1 MYLCVDNSSQSQS
14 IGPQKPCALFF
25 WGRVSHCQLV
35 LIHWAK
41 LTDWPRRLGDPPVS
55 TSPGGIRRI
64 CHHVRG
70 SAEMLGI
77 ELGSSCSCG
86 NYVPRWTVSSLPI
99 SWFLL
104 SNFKVILLQC
114 STFFPT
120 LALLLWKKTSS
131 IFKVANNLRN
141 IQRALNQILDSLHI
155 ILIYPT
161 KKR

>member
-1 MYLCVDNSSQSQS
+1 MDAV
-14 IGPQKPCALFF
+14 I
-25 WGRVSHCQLV
+25 VSMWPLPFNW
-35 LIHWAK
+35 HWAEEWGIQ
-41 LTDWPRRLGDPPVS
+41 TDLCLLPL
-55 TSPGGIRRI
+55 
-64 CHHVRG
+64 HHVTQNAQKLLKGGKIRLMILQDFRSLRG
-70 SAEMLGI
+70 QWGYDCAREAKVCSG
-77 ELGSSCSCG
+77 GSSCSCG